1 MMKMKKLL
9 QPRNL
14 LLALAAIW
22 VTFSIYQ
29 VFNPA
34 PST

>member
-1 MMKMKKLL
+1 MKKLL

-14 LLALAAIW
+14 LLILAAIW
-22 VTFSIYQ
+22 ITYSVYQ
-29 VFNPA
+29 IFNPA